1 MLISLKIDTNKISC
15 SSNFINFI
23 LTSNTLLQYIIIKPI
38 TLDYSILL
46 SIIGLISSVLS
57 KKIVQKLINQSGSKS
72 LFVYLLAGIC

>member
-38 TLDYSILL
+38 TLDYSIFL
-46 SIIGLISSVLS
+46 SLIGFFSSILAKNV
-57 KKIVQKLINQSGSKS
+57 VQKLIQKTGSKS
-72 LFVYLLAGIC
+72 IFIYLLASIC